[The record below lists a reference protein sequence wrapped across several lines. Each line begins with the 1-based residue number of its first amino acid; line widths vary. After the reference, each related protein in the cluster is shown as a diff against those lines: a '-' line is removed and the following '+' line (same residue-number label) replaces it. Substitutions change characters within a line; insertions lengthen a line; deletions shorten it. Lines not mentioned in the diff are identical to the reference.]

1 MFSMVDN
8 EFNDIVPENKTS
20 DTAAAAVA
28 ELNTQNQN
36 VSPVRRFGDPYLWG
50 IYIFLCLVSLVIT
63 YDASGREIK
72 GANVFAP
79 LIKQGIFL
87 ALGASIA
94 FFIQKID
101 YKKIIRVIPYFALV
115 TFVGLFYVD
124 QFGEVI
130 NGAQRHISIMGFS
143 IQPTEMAKLA
153 VVLLLAWIMARNQME
168 NGVRWTGIY
177 LCFCVIGMFGYFLV
191 KQGLTNTL
199 LLMSITVAM
208 ILISGTQWRKI
219 FTLLGIFSVLILFFL
234 GVMLMRNAFD
244 DTPESDPITSEI
256 IASNVSPMVEEADSA
271 LHNSFI
277 IRAIDAAEEIIV
289 PYIPRFETHASR
301 LRDFFDPRPLYTRP
315 FTEKNNQEMFATMAQ
330 ASGGAGNIGIGN
342 SKYSSML
349 PLAFSDYVFSII
361 VEDTGMIG
369 GVLLLIVYLLIL
381 ARAGNIAQKCKKAIP
396 ALIVIGLAFMIVIQA
411 LFHMAIN
418 TGVFPVSGQPLPLI
432 SMGGTSILIISIA
445 FGIMQSVCRTA
456 RMTTDKKADI
466 NAEMESLPVEMRADN
481 SAN

>member
-1 MFSMVDN
+1 MVDN
-8 EFNDIVPENKTS
+8 EFNDIVTDD
-20 DTAAAAVA
+20 DTTDVAAAAIADMPKRGKA
-28 ELNTQNQN
+28 E
-36 VSPVRRFGDPYLWG
+36 SPVRRFGDPYLWG

-63 YDASGREIK
+63 YDAAGREIK
-72 GANVFAP
+72 GSNVFGP
-79 LIKQGIFL
+79 LIKQVMFL
-87 ALGASIA
+87 VAGGFIA

-101 YKKIIRVIPYFALV
+101 YKKIVKFIPYFALL
-115 TFVGLFYVD
+115 TFIGLFYVD

-168 NGVRWTGIY
+168 NGVRWTGIF
-177 LCFCVIGMFGYFLV
+177 LCFLVIAMFGYFLV

-208 ILISGTQWRKI
+208 ILVSGTQWRKI
-219 FTLLGIFSVLILFFL
+219 LTLVGVFAALILLLL
-234 GVMLMRNAFD
+234 GVMLVRGALD
-244 DTPESDPITSEI
+244 DTPETDSTTSEI
-256 IASNVSPMVEEADSA
+256 IANIAPVENTDNTNNTEYTST
-271 LHNSFI
+271 I
-277 IRAIDAAEEIIV
+277 IKMIDAAEEVIV
-289 PYIPRFETHASR
+289 PYIPRFETHANR

-315 FTEKNNQEMFATMAQ
+315 FTEKNNQAMFATMAQ
-330 ASGGAGNIGIGN
+330 ASGGAGNVGIGN

-361 VEDTGMIG
+361 VEDTGLVG
-369 GVLLLIVYLLIL
+369 GVILLIVYLLIL

-396 ALIVIGLAFMIVIQA
+396 ALMVIGLAFMIVIQA

-432 SMGGTSILIISIA
+432 SMGGTSILIISVA

-466 NAEMESLPVEMRADN
+466 NAEMEALPVEMRADN